1 MAPLYSLFLGFLLH
15 CCLTVD
21 CRGINFFLWRSQVHF
36 VSFGIFNLEL
46 WDDAMAKFL
55 PLTKKDVL
63 YVGKSGLCVTIGS
76 FCIRGNTTIYN
87 SLSSV

>member
-1 MAPLYSLFLGFLLH
+1 M
-15 CCLTVD
+15 
-21 CRGINFFLWRSQVHF
+21 
-36 VSFGIFNLEL
+36 SFGIFNLEL

-63 YVGKSGLCVTIGS
+63 YVGKSSLCPQIGS
-76 FCIRGNTTIYN
+76 LCSCKNTTAYN